1 MFRMEFMAKT
11 VESMRAQAQPY
22 PWEEGCL
29 LLCQYLVVYTYCSGE
44 LMSSIG
50 SLLVLE
56 GSDEPHCAGGF

>member
-1 MFRMEFMAKT
+1 MAKR
-11 VESMRAQAQPY
+11 VESVRAQAHAHLREQRVPLSV
-22 PWEEGCL
+22 PVCN
-29 LLCQYLVVYTYCSGE
+29 VYTYCSGE